1 MLPEKRDNDLLYQ
14 IALTLIPGVG
24 PKTAAVLLQHFGTA
38 EEVFRAAPQQIKR
51 VEGIGTGRAA
61 LMKNPDILR
70 RASAEMEF
78 VAREEIRCLFITDPD
93 YPYRLKHCNDAPVL
107 LFSKGNA
114 NLNAARTV
122 AVIGTRNNTAYGQEL
137 CEMLIDGLK
146 AYHDLLVVSGMAYG
160 IDAAA
165 HKKCVKEGVPTT
177 GVLAHG
183 LDRIYPY
190 AHKPLADE
198 MCACGGL
205 LTEFPS
211 GTNPDKP
218 NFPVRNRIVAGMSDV
233 VVVVES
239 DLKGGAVIT
248 AYLAAGYNREVAAFP
263 GRVHDPRSRGCHMLI
278 RKNIAAMITSAD
290 DLADLMGWQAQTQPR
305 TIQPE
310 LLPILTPEQQTVM
323 DNFRNKETL
332 HTDELQQQT
341 AMNSSILAATLLSLE
356 MQGILKPL
364 PGKYYRRC

>member
-1 MLPEKRDNDLLYQ
+1 MLPEKQSNDLLYQ
-14 IALTLIPGVG
+14 IALTLVPGVG
-24 PKTAAVLLQHFGTA
+24 PKTAAALLQHFGTA
-38 EEVFRAAPQQIKR
+38 EEIFQAAPQQIKR
-51 VEGIGTGRAA
+51 VEGIGGTKAG

-70 RASAEMEF
+70 QAAAEMEF
-78 VAREEIRCLFITDPD
+78 AAKHDIRCLFITDPD

-107 LFSKGNA
+107 LFCKGNA
-114 NLNAARTV
+114 NLNASKTV
-122 AVIGTRNNTAYGQEL
+122 AVIGTRKNTPYGQEL
-137 CEMLIDGLK
+137 CEALIDGLK
-146 AYHDLLVVSGMAYG
+146 AYNDLLIVSGMAYG
-160 IDAAA
+160 IDAIA
-165 HKKCVKEGVPTT
+165 HKKCVKEDIPTT

-190 AHKPLADE
+190 AHKSLADE
-198 MCACGGL
+198 MCGCGGL

-211 GTNPDKP
+211 GTKPDKV

-263 GRVHDPRSRGCHMLI
+263 GRVHDPRSQGCHMLI
-278 RKNIAAMITSAD
+278 RKNIAAMITCTD
-290 DLADLMGWQAQTQPR
+290 DLADLMGWQACTPFR
-305 TIQPE
+305 TVQQE
-310 LLPILTPEQQTVM
+310 LLTVLTPEQQTIM
-323 DNFRNKETL
+323 DIFRSKETL

-341 AMNSSILAATLLSLE
+341 AMNSSLLAATLLSLE
-356 MQGILKPL
+356 MQGILKSL